1 MYYLKYHNRN
11 TREKHVE
18 PIVKTVI
25 PKVPD
30 DDVFFARGIR
40 PRLISAESSQ
50 VRRSPHKLVYKRS

>member
-1 MYYLKYHNRN
+1 M
-11 TREKHVE
+11 E